1 MVIPKIAVTIK
12 YPLFWSKT
20 DFFFRVLRK
29 AKGASAT
36 QAIVHLQKANPT
48 GGIWSF
54 IPLAIT
60 IFTDQSKVAVNAKR
74 TPFV

>member
-20 DFFFRVLRK
+20 IFFFVYWQK
-29 AKGASAT
+29 ASAT
-36 QAIVHLQKANPT
+36 HAIVHLQSQSNWEYGLYSAGNHK
-48 GGIWSF
+48 I
-54 IPLAIT
+54 
-60 IFTDQSKVAVNAKR
+60 TDQSKVAVNAKR